1 MCCSLKC
8 MLTMLSCCLQ
18 ELYVCLQVWRPRCA
32 GGTLFPK
39 QSEDVNSFYLGFVT
53 APRDSRYWPCK
64 IAFADFRPINRFCG
78 FMKHWASR
86 GQVTLGHFGGI
97 KEVVACGTT
106 SVAHGS
112 HFTEQRRRCQSRP
125 LLVGGTGGQSLLV
138 TACKIAFAD
147 LNL

>member
-1 MCCSLKC
+1 MCVCRCGGLGALAELCSQ
-8 MLTMLSCCLQ
+8 SN
-18 ELYVCLQVWRPRCA
+18 PR
-32 GGTLFPK
+32 T
-39 QSEDVNSFYLGFVT
+39 SIHFYLGFGT

-64 IAFADFRPINRFCG
+64 IAFANFRPINRFCG

-86 GQVTLGHFGGI
+86 GQVTLGHVGGI
-97 KEVVACGTT
+97 KEVVACGTA

-138 TACKIAFAD
+138 TA
-147 LNL
+147 